1 MNEVKNFFRSRGFQ
15 RFLVLIIVALV
26 LYGLK
31 SMINLI
37 LITFIL
43 TFLMDRFQ
51 RFISKKLKV
60 NRKIVIACLYII
72 LVSFIGTTLYKYLPV
87 LTIQIS
93 QLIYQFNVFLRNP
106 PDSELIK
113 YAVNAVNHMEL
124 SKYVG
129 QGVDILYKS
138 ITNVGKFGLQV
149 LLSLILS
156 LFFLLEKSRIV
167 AFTAKFKESRLAI
180 FYTEIEYFGKKFA
193 RSFGKVIEAQFL
205 IAVVNCVL
213 SVIALWILGFPQ
225 LLGLA
230 LMIFLLG
237 LIPVAGVIISL
248 FPLCM
253 IAYNI
258 GGIMYVVYILII
270 VTVIHALE
278 SYVLNPKFMSQKTNL
293 PIFYT
298 FMVLIF
304 SEHFLGVWG
313 LIIGIP
319 IFIFLL
325 DVLDVTSDEM
335 EKDLEKNK
343 VK

>member
-1 MNEVKNFFRSRGFQ
+1 
-15 RFLVLIIVALV
+15 
-26 LYGLK
+26 
-31 SMINLI
+31 
-37 LITFIL
+37 
-43 TFLMDRFQ
+43 
-51 RFISKKLKV
+51 
-60 NRKIVIACLYII
+60 
-72 LVSFIGTTLYKYLPV
+72 
-87 LTIQIS
+87 
-93 QLIYQFNVFLRNP
+93 
-106 PDSELIK
+106 
-113 YAVNAVNHMEL
+113 MEL

-156 LFFLLEKSRIV
+156 LFFLLEKARIV

-258 GGIMYVVYILII
+258 GGIMYVVYILVI

-278 SYVLNPKFMSQKTNL
+278 SYVLNPKFMSQNKLTN
-293 PIFYT
+293 FYT

-335 EKDLEKNK
+335 EKDAGKNK
-343 VK
+343 VKRKSIDVRCFFFIT

>member
-15 RFLVLIIVALV
+15 RFLVLMILALV

-60 NRKIVIACLYII
+60 NRKVVIACLYII
-72 LVSFIGTTLYKYLPV
+72 LVTFIVTTLYKYLPV

-93 QLIYQFNVFLRNP
+93 QLIYQFKLFFQHP
-106 PDSELIK
+106 PDNEMIRYVLSAINE
-113 YAVNAVNHMEL
+113 MEV
-124 SKYVG
+124 SKYIE
-129 QGVDILYKS
+129 QGVDVIYQS
-138 ITNVGKFGLQV
+138 IANIGKVSLQI

-156 LFFLLEKSRIV
+156 LFFLLEKERIIS
-167 AFTAKFKESRLAI
+167 FTSKFKDSKLKI
-180 FYTEIEYFGKKFA
+180 FYEEIAYFGERFA

-205 IAVVNCVL
+205 IAVVNGVL
-213 SVIALWILGFPQ
+213 TVIALVILGFPQ
-225 LLGLA
+225 LLVLA
-230 LMIFLLG
+230 VMVFLLG

-248 FPLCM
+248 FPLCI
-253 IAYNI
+253 IAYNV
-258 GGIMYVVYILII
+258 GGVMYVVYILVFI
-270 VTVIHALE
+270 TVIHALE
-278 SYVLNPKFMSQKTNL
+278 SYFLNPKFMSAKTNL
-293 PIFYT
+293 PVFYT
-298 FMVLIF
+298 FMILIF
-304 SEHFLGVWG
+304 SEHFLGIWG

-325 DVLDVTSDEM
+325 DILDVTNDEPIN
-335 EKDLEKNK
+335 DNK
-343 VK
+343 

>member
-15 RFLVLIIVALV
+15 RFLVLIILALV

-60 NRKIVIACLYII
+60 NRKVVIACLYII
-72 LVSFIGTTLYKYLPV
+72 LVTFIVTTLYKYLPA

-93 QLIYQFNVFLRNP
+93 QLIYQFKLFFQHP
-106 PDSELIK
+106 PDNEMIRYVLSAINE
-113 YAVNAVNHMEL
+113 MEV
-124 SKYVG
+124 SKYIE
-129 QGVDILYKS
+129 QGVDVIYQS
-138 ITNVGKFGLQV
+138 IANIGKVSLQI

-156 LFFLLEKSRIV
+156 LFFLLEKERIIS
-167 AFTAKFKESRLAI
+167 FTSKFKDSKLKI
-180 FYTEIEYFGKKFA
+180 FYEEIAYFGERFA

-205 IAVVNCVL
+205 IAVVNGVL
-213 SVIALWILGFPQ
+213 TVIALVILGFPQ
-225 LLGLA
+225 LLVLA
-230 LMIFLLG
+230 VMVFLLG

-248 FPLCM
+248 FPLCI
-253 IAYNI
+253 IAYNV
-258 GGIMYVVYILII
+258 GGVMYVVYILVFI
-270 VTVIHALE
+270 TVIHALE
-278 SYVLNPKFMSQKTNL
+278 SYFLNPKFMSAKTNL
-293 PIFYT
+293 PVFYT
-298 FMVLIF
+298 FMILIF
-304 SEHFLGVWG
+304 SEHFLGIWG

-325 DVLDVTSDEM
+325 DILDVTNDEPIN
-335 EKDLEKNK
+335 DNK
-343 VK
+343 

>member
-1 MNEVKNFFRSRGFQ
+1 MNEMKNFFRSRGFQ

-72 LVSFIGTTLYKYLPV
+72 LVTFIGTTLYKYLPV

-93 QLIYQFNVFLRNP
+93 QLIYQFKLFFQNP
-106 PDSELIK
+106 PDNEIIK
-113 YAVNAVNHMEL
+113 YALSTINGMEV
-124 SKYVG
+124 SKYIE
-129 QGVDILYKS
+129 QGVDVIYQS
-138 ITNVGKFGLQV
+138 IANIGKVSLQI

-156 LFFLLEKSRIV
+156 LFFLLEKERIIT
-167 AFTAKFKESRLAI
+167 FTSKFKDSKLKI
-180 FYTEIEYFGKKFA
+180 FYEEIAYFGERFA

-205 IAVVNCVL
+205 IAVVNCIL
-213 SVIALWILGFPQ
+213 TVIALIVLGFPQ
-225 LLGLA
+225 LLVLA
-230 LMIFLLG
+230 VMIFLLG

-248 FPLCM
+248 FPLCI
-253 IAYNI
+253 IAYNV
-258 GGIMYVVYILII
+258 GGVMYVVYILVFI
-270 VTVIHALE
+270 TVIHALE
-278 SYVLNPKFMSQKTNL
+278 SYFLNPKFMSAKTNL

-298 FMVLIF
+298 FMILIF
-304 SEHFLGVWG
+304 SEHFLGIWG

-325 DVLDVTSDEM
+325 DVLDVNNE
-335 EKDLEKNK
+335 EKFKK
-343 VK
+343 